1 MHFKYFLL
9 PLLALS
15 AGLQAGELR
24 EVPASSPPRE
34 TEIQEFQFSKSDF
47 PRELTLGLRLS
58 AGFFS
63 FTGSEAEYVGQKHPG
78 SVVEF
83 GPVLRYRPSRAVEIS
98 PGVAFAYRY
107 HKYNEDDYRVKF
119 EEFLIEIPVVVHFY
133 LCEGF
138 FIGAG
143 AQLSPVLHE
152 KNSST
157 SYGYDVHFNS
167 YSPEMGGII
176 DLGYAFR
183 HFSVDARLY
192 SAFTD
197 YSDNDII
204 GDWKG
209 LTYRPL
215 ILSLGVSYLF

>member
-1 MHFKYFLL
+1 MHFKHFLL

-34 TEIQEFQFSKSDF
+34 KEIREFQLSEPTSL
-47 PRELTLGLRLS
+47 RNLTLGLRLS
-58 AGFFS
+58 AGLFS
-63 FTGSEAEYVGQKHPG
+63 FSGGEAEYVGQKHPG

-83 GPVLRYRPSRAVEIS
+83 GPVLRYRLNRAVEIS

-119 EEFLIEIPVVVHFY
+119 EEFLMEIPVVVHFY
-133 LCEGF
+133 LCECF
-138 FIGAG
+138 FVGAG

-167 YSPEMGGII
+167 NSPEMGGLV

-183 HFSVDARLY
+183 RFSVDARLY
-192 SAFTD
+192 TAFTD

-204 GDWKG
+204 GEWKG
-209 LTYRPL
+209 LTYRPF